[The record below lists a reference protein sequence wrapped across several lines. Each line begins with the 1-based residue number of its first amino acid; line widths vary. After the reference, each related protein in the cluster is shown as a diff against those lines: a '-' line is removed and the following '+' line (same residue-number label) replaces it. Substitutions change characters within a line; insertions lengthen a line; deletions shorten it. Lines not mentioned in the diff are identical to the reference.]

1 MKNQWRLVLVLLL
14 ALVIV
19 IFAILNVDPVT
30 VNFAFGTAK
39 WPLIIVIIVSL
50 LLGALVTVLVSTM
63 SALGLRRQ
71 VKALTAEKK
80 QQDIAVDQ
88 AVATA
93 TAKLNT
99 QLAEKE
105 DQINALQQQTSA
117 AASTESGAK

>member
-19 IFAILNVDPVT
+19 IFAVLNVAPVT
-30 VNFAFGTAK
+30 VHFGFGTAK

-71 VKALTAEKK
+71 VKTLTAEKNSRKPRSTKRWLK
-80 QQDIAVDQ
+80 QR
-88 AVATA
+88 
-93 TAKLNT
+93 LN
-99 QLAEKE
+99 
-105 DQINALQQQTSA
+105 
-117 AASTESGAK
+117 

>member
-1 MKNQWRLVLVLLL
+1 MKNQWRLVLILLL

-19 IFAILNVDPVT
+19 IFAVLNVAPVT
-30 VNFAFGTAK
+30 VQFGFGSAK

-71 VKALTAEKK
+71 VKALTADKK
-80 QQDIAVDQ
+80 QQETQVDQ

-99 QLAEKE
+99 KLAEKE
-105 DQINALQQQTSA
+105 DQINALQQQ
-117 AASTESGAK
+117 ASTTTPNSQA

>member
-19 IFAILNVDPVT
+19 IFAVLNVAPVT
-30 VNFAFGTAK
+30 VQFGFGSAK

-71 VKALTAEKK
+71 VKALTADKK
-80 QQDIAVDQ
+80 QQETQVDQ

-99 QLAEKE
+99 KLAEKE
-105 DQINALQQQTSA
+105 DQINALQQQ
-117 AASTESGAK
+117 ASTTTPNSQA

>member
-19 IFAILNVDPVT
+19 IFAVLNVAPVT
-30 VNFAFGTAK
+30 VQFGFGSAK

-50 LLGALVTVLVSTM
+50 LLGAVVTVLVSTM

-80 QQDIAVDQ
+80 QQDTAIDQ
-88 AVATA
+88 AVAAA

-105 DQINALQQQTSA
+105 DQINALQQKTAANSA
-117 AASTESGAK
+117 TASKK

>member
-19 IFAILNVDPVT
+19 IFAVLNVAPVT
-30 VNFAFGTAK
+30 VHFGFGTAK

-71 VKALTAEKK
+71 VKTLTAEKK
-80 QQDIAVDQ
+80 QQETAIDQ
-88 AVATA
+88 AVAEA

-105 DQINALQQQTSA
+105 DQINALQQQASSA
-117 AASTESGAK
+117 AAPSDK

>member
-19 IFAILNVDPVT
+19 IFAVLNVAPVT
-30 VNFAFGTAK
+30 VHFGFGTAK

-71 VKALTAEKK
+71 VKTLTAEKK
-80 QQDIAVDQ
+80 QQETAIDQ
-88 AVATA
+88 AVAEA

-105 DQINALQQQTSA
+105 DQINALQQQASSA
-117 AASTESGAK
+117 VAPSDK

>member
-19 IFAILNVDPVT
+19 IFALLNVAPVT
-30 VNFAFGTAK
+30 VHFGFGTAK

-71 VKALTAEKK
+71 VKTLTAEKK
-80 QQDIAVDQ
+80 QQETAIDQ
-88 AVATA
+88 AVAEA

-105 DQINALQQQTSA
+105 DQINALQQQASSA
-117 AASTESGAK
+117 AAPSDK

>member
-19 IFAILNVDPVT
+19 IFAVLNVAPVT
-30 VNFAFGTAK
+30 VHFGFGTAK

-71 VKALTAEKK
+71 VKTLTAEKK
-80 QQDIAVDQ
+80 QQETAIDQ
-88 AVATA
+88 AVAEA

-105 DQINALQQQTSA
+105 DQINALQQQASSA
-117 AASTESGAK
+117 AAPTDK

>member
-19 IFAILNVDPVT
+19 IFAVLNVAPVT
-30 VNFAFGTAK
+30 VHFGFGTAK

-71 VKALTAEKK
+71 VKTLTAEKK
-80 QQDIAVDQ
+80 QQETAINQ
-88 AVATA
+88 AVAEA

-105 DQINALQQQTSA
+105 DQINALQQQASSA
-117 AASTESGAK
+117 AAPTDK

>member
-19 IFAILNVDPVT
+19 IFAVLNVAPVT
-30 VNFAFGTAK
+30 VHFGFGTAK

-71 VKALTAEKK
+71 VKTLTAEKK
-80 QQDIAVDQ
+80 QQETAINQ
-88 AVATA
+88 AVAEA

-105 DQINALQQQTSA
+105 DQINALQQQASSA
-117 AASTESGAK
+117 AAPSDK